1 MCRECSTY
9 GGEDVQTGFWYENLM
24 ERDHLKDQVV
34 YGRLILRW
42 IFRKW
47 NGDTDWID
55 VPENRDRCRAL
66 LIVVWNY
73 RVP

>member
-1 MCRECSTY
+1 
-9 GGEDVQTGFWYENLM
+9 VQTGFWYENLM